1 MSDRNASEGEGP
13 KRSGLEVTSHRV
25 GDVLGGLLR
34 RLGLA
39 EGVARQDAVR
49 RWETV
54 VGERIAAV
62 TEATGVSGET
72 LFVRVASSAWMSELN
87 LMRHE
92 ILRRL
97 NAGQSEG
104 RVERVVFTLWEKPPA
119 PSPGEGDRG

>member
-1 MSDRNASEGEGP
+1 
-13 KRSGLEVTSHRV
+13 V
-25 GDVLGGLLR
+25 GDILGGLLK

-39 EGVARQDAVR
+39 EGVARQEAVR

-54 VGERIAAV
+54 VGEGIAEV
-62 TEATGVSGET
+62 TEATGVSGDT

-104 RVERVVFTLWEKPPA
+104 RVERIVFTLWEKPPD
-119 PSPGEGDRG
+119 PSAERRTEE